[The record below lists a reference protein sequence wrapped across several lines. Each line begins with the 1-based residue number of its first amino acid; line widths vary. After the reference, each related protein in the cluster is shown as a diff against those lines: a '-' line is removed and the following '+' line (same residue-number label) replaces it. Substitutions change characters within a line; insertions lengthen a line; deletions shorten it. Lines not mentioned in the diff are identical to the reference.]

1 MALHTCLRRIARA
14 NQALV
19 MVECDRRKRPS
30 GNPGDLRSVRTSRRQ
45 PTASLSRGKAAAPL
59 LRYVPEIRDSRS
71 FGGWHDRPADEQ
83 RRAHHQSTAIMT
95 SEAFTTT
102 MTELLTLMPRSS
114 IDSLVIEEVT
124 IWPLP
129 ISTRTCEVVAPFL
142 TSTTV
147 PLIWLRALMRMAVL
161 TMSGGAR
168 RCHAPAARW

>member
-19 MVECDRRKRPS
+19 MAECDRRKRRS

-45 PTASLSRGKAAAPL
+45 AYSIVELRQSLRAPSM
-59 LRYVPEIRDSRS
+59 VPEIRDSRS

-114 IDSLVIEEVT
+114 TDSLVIEEVT

-147 PLIWLRALMRMAVL
+147 PLIWLRALMRMTVL
-161 TMSGGAR
+161 TMLHSAR
-168 RCHAPAARW
+168 QRHAPADRW